1 MIFTN
6 ELIEELI
13 NSPKKIT
20 DSPKYAGVGRGSR
33 KTKFSLES
41 LDGEHYFTGFISE
54 NLTFQENFSIGLVY
68 YPKDEKGSVVLLRC
82 NGPHGPNALAPHHIG
97 PHIHKATAENITAGL
112 KPESGEIITNVPYA
126 TIEDAI
132 QHYVRFI
139 NIVPADRQKH
149 FPPPNNQPELPF

>member
-13 NSPKKIT
+13 SCAKKIT
-20 DSPKYAGVGRGSR
+20 GAPKNAGIGRGSK
-33 KTKFSLES
+33 KTKFSMES
-41 LDGEHYFTGFISE
+41 LDGEHFFTGFISE
-54 NLTFQENFSIGLVY
+54 NIAFQENFSIGLVY
-68 YPKDEKGSVVLLRC
+68 YPKDEKSSLV
-82 NGPHGPNALAPHHIG
+82 LAPHHKG
-97 PHIHKATAENITAGL
+97 PHIHKATAEHIAAGL
-112 KPESGEIITNVPYA
+112 KPESGQIITDVPYT

-139 NIVPADRQKH
+139 NIVPVDRQKH